1 MSNYPLEQAKLRDRY
16 IPRGPRG
23 STQNL
28 FKSIFFMSCENAWG
42 AKAVIPTNT
51 RAVFEHA
58 LANVRKLRSEPS
70 FVPDYDP
77 ALFTL

>member
-1 MSNYPLEQAKLRDRY
+1 MNNPLEQAKLRDPY
-16 IPRGPRG
+16 IPRGPKG

-42 AKAVIPTNT
+42 AKAVMPAST
-51 RAVFEHA
+51 RAVFDHA
-58 LANVRKLRSEPS
+58 LRNVRKLRSEPN
-70 FVPDYDP
+70 FVPEYDP